1 MENLFY
7 EIISAVKEWS
17 AKFSAEFGDKMD
29 FETLIDRD
37 DIFRWEFRCKK
48 PFIFGIVL
56 IEPEPGFA
64 PYRYVC
70 FEAYD
75 KKDNYYTWFD
85 SKDDGVEDVI
95 RNIDEIIRKLALQKD
110 KHT

>member
-17 AKFSAEFGDKMD
+17 AKFSSEFG
-29 FETLIDRD
+29 
-37 DIFRWEFRCKK
+37 
-48 PFIFGIVL
+48 VL